1 MKSFSIKSNNKT
13 KVKPHPIP
21 PVETLETLETLE
33 TPKKPEKPEIQ
44 RENYIKQTVTEDH
57 L

>member
-21 PVETLETLETLE
+21 PVETLETLET
-33 TPKKPEKPEIQ
+33 PKKPEKPEIK

>member
-1 MKSFSIKSNNKT
+1 MKSFSIKSNKT

-21 PVETLETLETLE
+21 PVETLET
-33 TPKKPEKPEIQ
+33 PKKPEIK